1 MVRRYKK
8 KNRQAQGAK
17 TTKRGRAA
25 PAQMASYGFSQRA
38 HVFNRYPLFPRQ
50 LQFSSNWNRTI
61 EVDLSGGQF
70 QWTIGLFDYLSY
82 IPEYALE
89 CYQLYR
95 FSRITG
101 VDVTLT
107 VVGESDEANQNF
119 AYEAAMA
126 KIPFNQ
132 IGLTPSALK
141 LVRGSRYS
149 LNPTA
154 GMNKTVLKESFGSF
168 DELGNPVLDRQFW
181 QNFTEATAVTPADP
195 DRPVVGIAVRVVNGN
210 RGIVSVNVS
219 ATYHMQFFEL
229 EWNRIPELELRRAD
243 FNEDLMKDL
252 KKELKKDLKNER
264 CLDKSVLE
272 VRLPPRTSARPQSDD
287 SEFAEMSDK
296 LAPRRR

>member
-1 MVRRYKK
+1 MVQKRS
-8 KNRQAQGAK
+8 KNRRAPGRK
-17 TTKRGRAA
+17 IKHGRGP

-61 EVDLSGGQF
+61 EVDLSAGQF
-70 QWTIGLFDYLSY
+70 QWGIGLFDYLGY

-95 FSRITG
+95 YSRITG

-126 KIPFNQ
+126 KIPYNQ
-132 IGLTPSALK
+132 IGLSPSALK

-154 GMNKTVLKESFGSF
+154 GMNKTILKESFGSF

-181 QNFTEATAVTPADP
+181 QNITEATAVTPPDL

-243 FNEDLMKDL
+243 Y
-252 KKELKKDLKNER
+252 KNER

-272 VRLPPRTSARPQSDD
+272 VRIPPRTPARPQSEN
-287 SEFAEMSDK
+287 SEFADMSDK
-296 LAPRRR
+296 PAPRRR